1 MSMNILND
9 ILSVYLEQVVV
20 DEALR
25 SREERMARMITPAQ
39 RKQQERIRKG
49 RAVLDDIQ
57 ATEKALK
64 QPKSSTSTTPTFDTP
79 AAEVRK
85 LKPGQKKDTLA
96 LKVKKALGESSHLEP
111 DMKKRRENNEKA
123 IEDMK
128 KTKAHKDMVA
138 AARKKL
144 EEAKKKPMIKI
155 QVPEKK
161 LGYKVADIGP
171 DGKEHNVKT
180 YGAYKEA
187 LDPVGQEDA
196 DIDND
201 GKKNTKSDKY
211 LHNRRKVVSKAI
223 QKEGFS
229 DWRQDL
235 SEVIGDV
242 KKNDNKS
249 EDIKVTEKQI
259 TNKIKIN
266 PTLGEAVEE
275 LGGTLLEM
283 VEVENADCILDDLSE
298 SEVFLLSDKLIEEVV
313 EEFFL
318 ECIQEGYDTEEIE
331 NVLVESI
338 DVSAALLTEAKVTM
352 GHDTDIKS
360 DRLEKVKSAVKKV
373 GKGLARGVGYA
384 AGAAVRGAR
393 AVGREV
399 SKGYERGRGGS
410 SGESNSS
417 SSQASSSQSDEK
429 ETGSKR
435 PGLLGRIGSALKSG
449 LKRAVGAGA
458 RAVSRGARNVARRME
473 DGEKKTASNVPVNKP
488 KAKVAAPEAPKTTPK
503 PKAKTTTTPKPEA
516 TKAPAAAKPTTPK
529 RKRTSKLDSL
539 LSDIRK
545 EEFQLDEKTLTDAE
559 TKEKERLVK
568 SMKSNKADFEKRYP
582 GRGEEVMYATATK
595 MANKI
600 AEQNQGPSTPVKY
613 DPGIKQL
620 VPNMGAGRPGN
631 VRLKPGFQIPLAT
644 NTSKKS
650 NVQMASYQPEGE
662 HINEKPG
669 DGYLGPTPIPNPM
682 RLAQDA
688 VDATNRTSQ
697 KKVDM
702 VNKLLPGS
710 ASMPKTTYFNKGPSA
725 ASQKYLNLKNSYD
738 PEGDVIDEKRRE
750 EKGTPRK
757 PRDLAFELVAKS
769 MGSNRLGVQPRGKK
783 KVPGQKP
790 PAAGEYGAPESPAQ
804 KLAKRK
810 TEPTKIG
817 SRFD

>member
-9 ILSVYLEQVVV
+9 ISSVYLEQVVV
-20 DEALR
+20 
-25 SREERMARMITPAQ
+25 
-39 RKQQERIRKG
+39 
-49 RAVLDDIQ
+49 
-57 ATEKALK
+57 
-64 QPKSSTSTTPTFDTP
+64 
-79 AAEVRK
+79 
-85 LKPGQKKDTLA
+85 
-96 LKVKKALGESSHLEP
+96 GESSHLEP

-138 AARKKL
+138 AARKKF
-144 EEAKKKPMIKI
+144 
-155 QVPEKK
+155 
-161 LGYKVADIGP
+161 D
-171 DGKEHNVKT
+171 
-180 YGAYKEA
+180 EA

-201 GKKNTKSDKY
+201 GDTDKSDKY
-211 LHNRRKVVSKAI
+211 LHNRRKAVGKAI
-223 QKEGFS
+223 KKKNVKEGFS

-242 KKNDNKS
+242 KKNDKS
-249 EDIKVTEKQI
+249 EDVKVTEKAI
-259 TNKIKIN
+259 KNKITIN

-283 VEVENADCILDDLSE
+283 VEIEDADCILDDLSE

-313 EEFFL
+313 EEFFN
-318 ECIQEGYDTEEIE
+318 ECIQEGYDVEEIE

-360 DRLEKVKSAVKKV
+360 NRLEKVKSAVKKV
-373 GKGLARGVGYA
+373 ARGVGYV

-410 SGESNSS
+410 SGEVSSS
-417 SSQASSSQSDEK
+417 SSQTSSDTK

-473 DGEKKTASNVPVNKP
+473 DGEKKTDATSKATPKPAASEAPATAPKP
-488 KAKVAAPEAPKTTPK
+488 KVKVAA
-503 PKAKTTTTPKPEA
+503 PKAKTTTTPKPA
-516 TKAPAAAKPTTPK
+516 TPAAAKPATPK

-545 EEFQLDEKTLTDAE
+545 EEVELYEKTLTDAE

-568 SMKSNKADFEKRYP
+568 SMKSNKADFERRYP

-595 MANKI
+595 IAKKVVEQMNNEPPIATTTPPIDNKKEMFDKQKLANLKML
-600 AEQNQGPSTPVKY
+600 QQK
-613 DPGIKQL
+613 KQIL
-620 VPNMGAGRPGN
+620 DRQKLQMQRTNK
-631 VRLKPGFQIPLAT
+631 LPLE
-644 NTSKKS
+644 
-650 NVQMASYQPEGE
+650 ASYQPEGE
-662 HINEKPG
+662 LVDETSTSTKMSLEDYMMIAKDGSRVRMPG
-669 DGYLGPTPIPNPM
+669 DPPKAKKEPGGYDYTPTKE
-682 RLAQDA
+682 Q
-688 VDATNRTSQ
+688 Q
-697 KKVDM
+697 
-702 VNKLLPGS
+702 
-710 ASMPKTTYFNKGPSA
+710 A
-725 ASQKYLNLKNSYD
+725 AMK
-738 PEGDVIDEKRRE
+738 
-750 EKGTPRK
+750 
-757 PRDLAFELVAKS
+757 
-769 MGSNRLGVQPRGKK
+769 
-783 KVPGQKP
+783 KP
-790 PAAGEYGAPESPAQ
+790 P
-804 KLAKRK
+804 K
-810 TEPTKIG
+810 TKIG

>member
-9 ILSVYLEQVVV
+9 ISSVYLKQVVM
-20 DEALR
+20 D
-25 SREERMARMITPAQ
+25 
-39 RKQQERIRKG
+39 
-49 RAVLDDIQ
+49 
-57 ATEKALK
+57 
-64 QPKSSTSTTPTFDTP
+64 
-79 AAEVRK
+79 
-85 LKPGQKKDTLA
+85 
-96 LKVKKALGESSHLEP
+96 ESSHLET
-111 DMKKRRENNEKA
+111 DMKKRGENNEKA

-211 LHNRRKVVSKAI
+211 LHNRRKVVGKAI

-313 EEFFL
+313 EEFFF
-318 ECIQEGYDTEEIE
+318 ECIQEGYDTEEVE

-338 DVSAALLTEAKVTM
+338 DVSAALLTEAKVTL
-352 GHDTDIKS
+352 GHDTDIKT
-360 DRLEKVKSAVKKV
+360 DRLAKVKSAVKKV
-373 GKGLARGVGYA
+373 ARGVGRA

-399 SKGYERGRGGS
+399 SKGYERGRRGS
-410 SGESNSS
+410 SGDDSS
-417 SSQASSSQSDEK
+417 SASQASSSQSDTK

-435 PGLLGRIGSALKSG
+435 PGLLGRIGSVLKSG
-449 LKRAVGAGA
+449 LKKAVGAGA
-458 RAVSRGARNVARRME
+458 RAVSRGARNVARKME
-473 DGEKKTASNVPVNKP
+473 GGDTKKS
-488 KAKVAAPEAPKTTPK
+488 EAPKTAPK
-503 PKAKTTTTPKPEA
+503 KVEKPADPWEGSATTPAKV
-516 TKAPAAAKPTTPK
+516 KAKPTTKKPVAAKAKSPTAKPATPK
-529 RKRTSKLDSL
+529 RKKTSKLDSL
-539 LSDIRK
+539 LADIRK
-545 EEFQLDEKTLTDAE
+545 EEVEINEKILTDAE
-559 TKEKERLVK
+559 TKKKEELVK
-568 SMKSNKADFEKRYP
+568 SMKSQSADFEKRYP
-582 GRGEEVMYATATK
+582 GRGKEVMYATATK
-595 MANKI
+595 MAKKI
-600 AEQNQGPSTPVKY
+600 AEQMS
-613 DPGIKQL
+613 DE
-620 VPNMGAGRPGN
+620 
-631 VRLKPGFQIPLAT
+631 
-644 NTSKKS
+644 
-650 NVQMASYQPEGE
+650 PED
-662 HINEKPG
+662 N
-669 DGYLGPTPIPNPM
+669 
-682 RLAQDA
+682 
-688 VDATNRTSQ
+688 
-697 KKVDM
+697 
-702 VNKLLPGS
+702 
-710 ASMPKTTYFNKGPSA
+710 
-725 ASQKYLNLKNSYD
+725 
-738 PEGDVIDEKRRE
+738 VIDELNRAERE
-750 EKGTPRK
+750 TGINTKTGRPTQTGGNPKIAAR
-757 PRDLAFELVAKS
+757 
-769 MGSNRLGVQPRGKK
+769 N
-783 KVPGQKP
+783 KP
-790 PAAGEYGAPESPAQ
+790 PFKYGGSRQEPKDRTGKVVPATAGEPGSGRQSPKHIVDIRRANKERAREQ
-804 KLAKRK
+804 R
-810 TEPTKIG
+810 PG
-817 SRFD
+817 SKYD

>member
-9 ILSVYLEQVVV
+9 ISLIYLEQVVV

-25 SREERMARMITPAQ
+25 SREERMARMVTPAQ
-39 RKQQERIRKG
+39 RKQQERTRKG

-64 QPKSSTSTTPTFDTP
+64 EPKSSTSTTPTFDTP

-96 LKVKKALGESSHLEP
+96 LKVKKALGESSHLET
-111 DMKKRRENNEKA
+111 DMKKRGENNEKA

-171 DGKEHNVKT
+171 GGKEHNVKT
-180 YGAYKEA
+180 YGAYKEELDPVGKDPFGRPGGKYGGVKKGGGYDKGYQAMQKRIKELDKVKTEA
-187 LDPVGQEDA
+187 LDPVGKEDA

-211 LHNRRKVVSKAI
+211 LHNRRKVVGKAI

-242 KKNDNKS
+242 KKNDKN
-249 EDIKVTEKQI
+249 EDVKVTEKEI
-259 TNKIKIN
+259 KNKIAIN
-266 PTLGEAVEE
+266 PTFREAVEE

-283 VEVENADCILDDLSE
+283 VEIEDVDCILDDLSE

-338 DVSAALLTEAKVTM
+338 DVSAALLTEAKVTL

-360 DRLEKVKSAVKKV
+360 DRLAKVKSAVKKV
-373 GKGLARGVGYA
+373 ARGVGRA

-399 SKGYERGRGGS
+399 SKGYERGRRGS
-410 SGESNSS
+410 SGDDSS
-417 SSQASSSQSDEK
+417 SASQASSSQSDTK

-449 LKRAVGAGA
+449 LKKAVGAGA

-473 DGEKKTASNVPVNKP
+473 TKKS
-488 KAKVAAPEAPKTTPK
+488 EAPKTAPKKVEKPADPWEGSATTPAKVKAK
-503 PKAKTTTTPKPEA
+503 PTTKKPVAAKAKT
-516 TKAPAAAKPTTPK
+516 PAAAKPTTPTTPK
-529 RKRTSKLDSL
+529 RKKTSKLDSL
-539 LSDIRK
+539 LADIRK
-545 EEFQLDEKTLTDAE
+545 EEVEINEKILTDAE
-559 TKEKERLVK
+559 TKKKEELVK
-568 SMKSNKADFEKRYP
+568 SMKSQSADFEKRYP
-582 GRGEEVMYATATK
+582 GRGKEVMYATATK
-595 MANKI
+595 MAKKI
-600 AEQNQGPSTPVKY
+600 AEQMSDEPVVSTPAVDNKKEMMDVK
-613 DPGIKQL
+613 KL
-620 VPNMGAGRPGN
+620 AN
-631 VRLKPGFQIPLAT
+631 LKMLQQ
-644 NTSKKS
+644 KS
-650 NVQMASYQPEGE
+650 N
-662 HINEKPG
+662 K
-669 DGYLGPTPIPNPM
+669 
-682 RLAQDA
+682 
-688 VDATNRTSQ
+688 
-697 KKVDM
+697 
-702 VNKLLPGS
+702 
-710 ASMPKTTYFNKGPSA
+710 
-725 ASQKYLNLKNSYD
+725 
-738 PEGDVIDEKRRE
+738 
-750 EKGTPRK
+750 
-757 PRDLAFELVAKS
+757 
-769 MGSNRLGVQPRGKK
+769 
-783 KVPGQKP
+783 
-790 PAAGEYGAPESPAQ
+790 
-804 KLAKRK
+804 
-810 TEPTKIG
+810 
-817 SRFD
+817 